1 MQKRTDV
8 ELGGSLHYHTIDVRD
23 VERMHKLISDIAAER
38 KRLDGFFGAAGIL
51 QVASAIDYTS
61 EDVNRMPEINY
72 TAVFMGAQGVARE
85 MQRYKCGGSI
95 VLVASMSGIIANK
108 GMKSPVYNSSKA
120 AVNQL
125 ARNLAMEWAPLGIRV
140 NSLCPGHVLTPM
152 VEKHF
157 EERPENRDLWSSES
171 MLGRIGRPDEFRG
184 AGVYLLS
191 DASSYQT
198 GSTMV
203 VDGGHT
209 AW

>member
-1 MQKRTDV
+1 M
-8 ELGGSLHYHTIDVRD
+8 
-23 VERMHKLISDIAAER
+23 
-38 KRLDGFFGAAGIL
+38 
-51 QVASAIDYTS
+51 
-61 EDVNRMPEINY
+61 N
-72 TAVFMGAQGVARE
+72 
-85 MQRYKCGGSI
+85 
-95 VLVASMSGIIANK
+95 
-108 GMKSPVYNSSKA
+108 SPVYNSSKA

-125 ARNLAMEWAPLGIRV
+125 ARNLAMEWAKYGIRI

-152 VEKHF
+152 VEQQFRANPK
-157 EERPENRDLWSSES
+157 NRELWHSES
-171 MLGRIGRPDEFRG
+171 MLGRIGKPEEFRG